1 MKRITI
7 KVVLAG
13 ISAIFIVAV
22 MSKPQHLAAIEKFR
36 VAFKYDKPATC
47 YDPVNISFATEY
59 DFLENIYS
67 TLVEYSPKGELVG
80 SVAESFEWVGSEA
93 HFRIR
98 PDLFTIDGQRIDAN
112 DVELSFKRLFILG
125 GTTHGD
131 LKEVVCPNQELK
143 SLSDECAGMQ
153 VRNGGRTFVLIL
165 KDKSVFLFPM
175 LVSIDFAIIPK
186 DSMDKVTFKIK
197 DYKNTSGPYFV
208 SKDSSIGQIELSANP
223 NHFHYSE
230 KIPQKV
236 VFVPSGRTDKLESLR
251 LFSENKV
258 DFITTTDSVPP
269 DVIMD
274 YFNKHKEDAELHATH
289 ALDTFMLIFTKRGMG
304 IFSEKDRFTIGKEF
318 RQIFQ
323 RRYLKK
329 QGYEAAEQIFPAFG
343 GGGLSEDQLYQIKS
357 KMASA
362 DNDAVKKKNITVWN
376 VNITNDFESTEDE
389 YKSIFPTVKFEKPG
403 EIPGRVDYA
412 AEKLSEPDFYLIRT
426 DMGFQE
432 DINLL
437 SYYLGSDFFFLPKG
451 GAKQWL
457 RKYIATQDKEKRLQL
472 LRELHF
478 QTLSNAAIIPLAKT
492 PYTALVRKPWK
503 FNMSKFHANDPIW
516 RISQK

>member
-1 MKRITI
+1 
-7 KVVLAG
+7 
-13 ISAIFIVAV
+13 
-22 MSKPQHLAAIEKFR
+22 
-36 VAFKYDKPATC
+36 
-47 YDPVNISFATEY
+47 
-59 DFLENIYS
+59 
-67 TLVEYSPKGELVG
+67 
-80 SVAESFEWVGSEA
+80 
-93 HFRIR
+93 
-98 PDLFTIDGQRIDAN
+98 
-112 DVELSFKRLFILG
+112 
-125 GTTHGD
+125 
-131 LKEVVCPNQELK
+131 
-143 SLSDECAGMQ
+143 
-153 VRNGGRTFVLIL
+153 
-165 KDKSVFLFPM
+165 
-175 LVSIDFAIIPK
+175 
-186 DSMDKVTFKIK
+186 
-197 DYKNTSGPYFV
+197 
-208 SKDSSIGQIELSANP
+208 
-223 NHFHYSE
+223 
-230 KIPQKV
+230 
-236 VFVPSGRTDKLESLR
+236 
-251 LFSENKV
+251 
-258 DFITTTDSVPP
+258 
-269 DVIMD
+269 
-274 YFNKHKEDAELHATH
+274 
-289 ALDTFMLIFTKRGMG
+289 
-304 IFSEKDRFTIGKEF
+304 
-318 RQIFQ
+318 
-323 RRYLKK
+323 
-329 QGYEAAEQIFPAFG
+329 
-343 GGGLSEDQLYQIKS
+343 
-357 KMASA
+357 MASA